1 MNALGEKEGTGTGVI
16 ELFPIVTLNRLDA
29 GAKLSGGVGDEV
41 GERAESVRLKAERKS
56 PQVVSAIIN
65 YDQIIFKTRDA
76 NDRRRPQITMNKV
89 KLMSSTRS

>member
-1 MNALGEKEGTGTGVI
+1 MGKEESSGAGGVKLPAVVALNG
-16 ELFPIVTLNRLDA
+16 LDA